1 MKRPILVA
9 IIGYIIGIIVG
20 LYLQISVVPF
30 YIAII
35 AIYEIYKKFFI
46 HKKLKQK
53 LNLFSIKRYFRYIK
67 IFINSKIII
76 VLIIVST
83 ISNTVVLIQNKKY
96 EKIYEEIKCL
106 EPEDTLQLTLEAD
119 SEEQREFY
127 QMVGDF
133 LLQKKQKQVIARN
146 LF

>member
-1 MKRPILVA
+1 MAELANILKDKRREN
-9 IIGYIIGIIVG
+9 GY
-20 LYLQISVVPF
+20 
-30 YIAII
+30 
-35 AIYEIYKKFFI
+35 
-46 HKKLKQK
+46 
-53 LNLFSIKRYFRYIK
+53 LNLDIPE
-67 IFINSKIII
+67 SKIILDENGYAI
-76 VLIIVST
+76 DV
-83 ISNTVVLIQNKKY
+83 KKY